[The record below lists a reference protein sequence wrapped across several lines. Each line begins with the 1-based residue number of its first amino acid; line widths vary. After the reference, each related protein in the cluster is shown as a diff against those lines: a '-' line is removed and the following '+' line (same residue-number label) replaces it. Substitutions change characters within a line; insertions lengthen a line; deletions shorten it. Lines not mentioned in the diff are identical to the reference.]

1 MAIDTL
7 ESAKPFDETADVRK
21 DAIHAHGTDLC
32 STKDLI
38 NYFMAYNPK
47 HVEWIND
54 SSCNIVFS
62 EEHSAKRAMVGKLK
76 DKSAFMSID
85 GPKVPTFLEF
95 EAGEDCTA
103 SSTGRMKGEIL
114 SACFGNPLRRHRG
127 TGVAMTLFEKDD

>member
-7 ESAKPFDETADVRK
+7 ESAKPLDETADIRK
-21 DAIHAHGTDLC
+21 DAIHVHGTDLC

-38 NYFMAYNPK
+38 NYFKAYNPK

-62 EEHSAKRAMVGKLK
+62 DENSTKRAMAGKLR

-85 GPKVPTFLEF
+85 GPKLPSFLEF

-103 SSTGRMKGEIL
+103 SSTGMMEGESL
-114 SACFGNPLRRHRG
+114 LAEFENPLHRQAR
-127 TGVAMTLFEKDD
+127 THTLLVLRYY